1 MITKRLF
8 EVKER
13 AFLINF
19 KGLSVSK
26 NFLRPGSVPLK
37 PIINAYAII
46 HLPSAIM
53 RNQN

>member
-19 KGLSVSK
+19 KGLSVAK
-26 NFLRPGSVPLK
+26 NFLRPDSVPLK
-37 PIINAYAII
+37 PIINAYGTI
-46 HLPSAIM
+46 HLPSATK